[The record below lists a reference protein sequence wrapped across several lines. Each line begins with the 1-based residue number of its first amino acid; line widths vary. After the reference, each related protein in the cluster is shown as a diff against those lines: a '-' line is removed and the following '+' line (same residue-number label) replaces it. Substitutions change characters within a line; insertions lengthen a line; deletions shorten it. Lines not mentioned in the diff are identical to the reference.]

1 MDVEKY
7 PKERN
12 LDGFYYR
19 VERDGKYVNRC
30 FSDLTDEEQTEFL
43 SRIEK
48 DGFIR
53 MCKELAAIIRRIDD
67 QFGIMGESE

>member
-1 MDVEKY
+1 MQY
-7 PKERN
+7 PVERN

-30 FSDLTDEEQTEFL
+30 FTDLTGDEQTEFL
-43 SRIEK
+43 SRLEK

-53 MCKELAAIIRRIDD
+53 MCKELAASLRRVGD
-67 QFGIMGESE
+67 QFDIFSVDE